1 MLTNYIRDLLYRY
14 ECVVI
19 PDFGSIQTKSV
30 SARIDEESHSFFP
43 PSKSL
48 SFDAENIETDGLLA
62 DYIATSDNISNESAV
77 NYIKFEVNEWLEK
90 LKRQDLE
97 LENIGVFSL
106 NSDGKIIFDPDP
118 KSNFLTDSFGLSE
131 IEIPE
136 TGRVKPAIKTE
147 VSNNKTGKIA
157 SKKSKNKKTKNGWAT
172 FLQYAAVI
180 LLVLAVGW
188 FFRQQIIANNQMFEL
203 VKERQR
209 SQDLIIQKRLQEAV
223 FEVEKPLKPLV
234 LKVQLNPAF
243 DTLMPN
249 DAMIDSSK
257 VKLKPAITTNSKVPV
272 ENANTSVEKQKP
284 TNTNTNTVTNNIEPT
299 VVKTTPKT
307 DVIVTSKSTGKFYII
322 AGAFKDSG
330 NAIEMV
336 KELKSKGYNAVI
348 VNKDS
353 DVNLVSYGL
362 YHSKQEAETELGK
375 IIVKEPEAWIL
386 EK

>member
-14 ECVVI
+14 ECVTI

-30 SARIDEESHSFFP
+30 SARIDEETHSFFP

-48 SFDAENIETDGLLA
+48 SFDAEKTESDGLLA
-62 DYIATSDNISNESAV
+62 EYVATSDNISNESAV
-77 NYIKFEVNEWLEK
+77 NFIKFEVNEWLEK

-106 NSDGKIIFDPDP
+106 NNEGKILFDPDP

-131 IEIPE
+131 VEIPE
-136 TGRVKPAIKTE
+136 MGRVKSTNKIE
-147 VSNNKTGKIA
+147 VNNKTAKTA
-157 SKKSKNKKTKNGWAT
+157 PKKAKNKKAKKGWST

-180 LLVLAVGW
+180 LLVLAIGW

-209 SQDLIIQKRLQEAV
+209 SQDLIIQKRLQEAI
-223 FEVEKPLKPLV
+223 FEIEKPLKPLV

-249 DAMIDSSK
+249 DAMIDSAK
-257 VKLKPAITTNSKVPV
+257 VKLKPENITNSKVPT
-272 ENANTSVEKQKP
+272 ESTNTTIEKQKP
-284 TNTNTNTVTNNIEPT
+284 TTTNTNPVPNNVEPA
-299 VVKTTPKT
+299 VVKTIPKT
-307 DVIVTSKSTGKFYII
+307 DVIVSSKSTGKFYII

-330 NAIEMV
+330 NAIDLV

-353 DVNLVSYGL
+353 DVNLVSFGL
-362 YHSKQEAETELGK
+362 YHSKQEAEAELEK